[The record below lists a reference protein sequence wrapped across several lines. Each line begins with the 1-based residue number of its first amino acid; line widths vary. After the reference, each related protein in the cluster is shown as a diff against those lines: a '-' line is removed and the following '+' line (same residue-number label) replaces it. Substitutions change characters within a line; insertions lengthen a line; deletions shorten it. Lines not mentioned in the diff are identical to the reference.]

1 LRDQLKKLDELQK
14 YDAQIREL
22 TNALQ
27 AIPAKLESTRN
38 DLARVEG
45 LLASERAQLAETQKY
60 YNDQKDLAQT
70 DEGHLSGAKTKQ
82 SAAKNTKEYAAAQ
95 RELETSRE
103 SLAARQTEIT
113 KLVEAIQAKEK
124 LLAERSADVKTLR
137 DSVGKD
143 DDQAKARMSEIEGKI
158 NALKTD
164 REKIAAGVRPD
175 VLKRYSAIRTRK
187 GLALAAVSNGTCHGC
202 NMNIP
207 PQLFNVLQR
216 GTSVE
221 TCPYCHRIIYWADL
235 MIDPAEAA
243 AAAAAAAA
251 AKPEKPEKPDKK
263 AEKRAEKLAEKAA
276 EKAEKAGEKN
286 A

>member
-70 DEGHLSGAKTKQ
+70 DESHLSGAKTKQ

-103 SLAARQTEIT
+103 SLAARQAEIT

-124 LLAERSADVKTLR
+124 LLAERSSDVKTLR

-143 DDQAKARMSEIEGKI
+143 DDQAKARMGEIEGKI
-158 NALKTD
+158 NALKTE
-164 REKIAAGVRPD
+164 REKIAKGIRPD
-175 VLKRYSAIRTRK
+175 VLKRYGAIRTRK
-187 GLALAAVSNGTCHGC
+187 GLALASVSNGTCNGC

-221 TCPYCHRIIYWADL
+221 TCPYCHRIIYWAEL
-235 MIDPAEAA
+235 MADPAAPAA
-243 AAAAAAAA
+243 VAA
-251 AKPEKPEKPDKK
+251 PDKK
-263 AEKRAEKLAEKAA
+263 ADKKSDKASD
-276 EKAEKAGEKN
+276 KADKSEKN

>member
-1 LRDQLKKLDELQK
+1 LRDQLKKLEELQK
-14 YDAQIREL
+14 FDAQIQEL

-60 YNDQKDLAQT
+60 YNDQKDLVQG
-70 DEGHLSGAKTKQ
+70 DESHLSSAKNKQ

-103 SLAARQTEIT
+103 SLAARQAEIT
-113 KLVEAIQAKEK
+113 KLVDAIQAKEK
-124 LLAERSADVKTLR
+124 LLAERSSDVKTLR

-143 DDQAKARMSEIEGKI
+143 DEQAKARMAEIEGKI
-158 NALKTD
+158 AALKAE
-164 REKIAAGVRPD
+164 REKVAHGVRPD
-175 VLKRYSAIRTRK
+175 VLKRYGAIRMRK
-187 GLALAAVSNGTCHGC
+187 GLALASVEGGTCRGC

-216 GTSVE
+216 GNSVE

-235 MIDPAEAA
+235 MKDPAS
-243 AAAAAAAA
+243 
-251 AKPEKPEKPDKK
+251 EKPVAAPEITSKKSDKK
-263 AEKRAEKLAEKAA
+263 SS
-276 EKAEKAGEKN
+276 
-286 A
+286 